1 MKQDGKEQK
10 REVVFSNNVHLCT
23 YVLICF
29 VCVHKDNVRD
39 AVHVLR
45 ATTRTLTLIG
55 QWQLDTVI
63 LIHPTIA
70 TVCVTVYTRKVRL

>member
-39 AVHVLR
+39 AVHVLK
-45 ATTRTLTLIG
+45 ATT
-55 QWQLDTVI
+55 
-63 LIHPTIA
+63 HAP
-70 TVCVTVYTRKVRL
+70 